1 MLNHA
6 EAVLV
11 ALPRD
16 MADQLPGGRAVPPRL
31 AAAVA
36 ITDLPVSAAVR
47 SELALLNELSGDI
60 AVVSERIKTLEQRLT
75 QLVKATGS
83 TLTDEPGIGVVA
95 AATLLVEVGDPSRF
109 RTESAFNRW
118 WGGAPV
124 AVSSGEGD
132 GQPVRH
138 RLDRLGNRTV
148 NSTLHIMSVTQ
159 SRCHEPART
168 YLARKRGEGATSRE
182 ARRAHKTHLGRR
194 VIRRMWADHHRTV
207 QARNSQRSAWSP
219 PDRRDP

>member
-1 MLNHA
+1 MMLNHA

-11 ALPRD
+11 ALPRPV
-16 MADQLPGGRAVPPRL
+16 ADALPRGRAVAPRL

-36 ITDLPVSAAVR
+36 VETTSMPPAVR
-47 SELALLNELSGDI
+47 SDLHLLRELGEDI
-60 AVVSERIKTLEQRLT
+60 AVVSDR
-75 QLVKATGS
+75 VKALERRLGHLVNASGS
-83 TLTDEPGIGVVA
+83 TLTQEVGIGIVA
-95 AATLLVEVGDPSRF
+95 AATLLVEIGDPSRF

-124 AVSSGEGD
+124 AVSSGEDD

-159 SRCHEPART
+159 SRCHEPA
-168 YLARKRGEGATSRE
+168 S
-182 ARRAHKTHLGRR
+182 
-194 VIRRMWADHHRTV
+194 V
-207 QARNSQRSAWSP
+207 SRSAWISAAV
-219 PDRRDP
+219 RCGF